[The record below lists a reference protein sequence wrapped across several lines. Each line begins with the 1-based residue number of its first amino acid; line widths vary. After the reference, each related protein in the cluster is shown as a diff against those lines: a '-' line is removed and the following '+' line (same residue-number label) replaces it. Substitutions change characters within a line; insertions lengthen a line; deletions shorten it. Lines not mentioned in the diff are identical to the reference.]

1 MVSINLIPIPMSQIV
16 FNAFLDLGGFYG
28 TQLSVCLVLLHIC
41 KNHANAEALFR
52 SFLEIL

>member
-1 MVSINLIPIPMSQIV
+1 MVSINLIPMSQIV

-41 KNHANAEALFR
+41 KNHANAEALFF